1 MTITVYMLA
10 GLDWAVGVLIVLM
23 AFVAIKWVAGFIT

>member
-10 GLDWAVGVLIVLM
+10 GLDWAMVVLVVLM
-23 AFVAIKWVAGFIT
+23 GFVAIKWVAGFIT